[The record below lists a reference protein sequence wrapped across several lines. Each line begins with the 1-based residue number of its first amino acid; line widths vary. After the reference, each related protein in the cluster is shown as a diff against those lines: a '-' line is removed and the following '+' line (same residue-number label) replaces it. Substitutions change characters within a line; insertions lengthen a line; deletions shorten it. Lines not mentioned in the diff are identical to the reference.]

1 MCFLLLMIVNKV
13 LHWNVL
19 DAACEA
25 ICLCICVCVYL
36 SISVCV
42 CVRQHGWKPLC
53 HVPFVPRCIFNSPLS
68 NEGPNHLNHAN
79 IGYYYYNIVEGSESK
94 SKVQNGGQGCHY
106 HTLGVDSSSS
116 ERQIKVAYR
125 KLALKY
131 HPDKNKEPGA
141 EDQFKSITSAYSV
154 IIDKSTRDQ
163 YDRKSRTAY
172 RKMW

>member
-1 MCFLLLMIVNKV
+1 M
-13 LHWNVL
+13 
-19 DAACEA
+19 
-25 ICLCICVCVYL
+25 
-36 SISVCV
+36 
-42 CVRQHGWKPLC
+42 
-53 HVPFVPRCIFNSPLS
+53 
-68 NEGPNHLNHAN
+68 
-79 IGYYYYNIVEGSESK
+79 
-94 SKVQNGGQGCHY
+94 VQNGGQGCHY
-106 HTLGVDSSSS
+106 HTLGVDASSS

-163 YDRKSRTAY
+163 YDRKTRTAY